1 MTACTGKK
9 VGFCSLTN
17 ASSGSHFTVWFRL
30 LEAICTKHIR
40 DIQTVSDVPGLSW
53 PRMIKNNN
61 SEQKILK
68 KISKESLIIKYKL
81 DVEERKILNAFE
93 KGELKPVRHQAAL
106 ISRLRTAARN
116 TIKKDKRVNIRIS
129 TKDLTELQALAIQ
142 DGIPYQTLMS
152 SVLHK
157 YAGGRL
163 RDKKVA

>member
-1 MTACTGKK
+1 M
-9 VGFCSLTN
+9 
-17 ASSGSHFTVWFRL
+17 
-30 LEAICTKHIR
+30 
-40 DIQTVSDVPGLSW
+40 
-53 PRMIKNNN
+53 
-61 SEQKILK
+61 
-68 KISKESLIIKYKL
+68 KYKL
-81 DVEERKILNAFE
+81 DLEEQEILNAFE
-93 KGELKPVRHQAAL
+93 RGELKPIRHQEVL

-129 TKDLTELQALAIQ
+129 TKDLTELQVLAIQ